1 MRVSFLNGFAKS
13 VDTYTRRSLE
23 SSFGSGRWRQEG
35 RQNMH
40 TMVCK
45 ATFLPRGR
53 QTWGQIVSGVPRHIP
68 VVHGIFFSFFSS
80 QNRTLTV
87 N

>member
-1 MRVSFLNGFAKS
+1 
-13 VDTYTRRSLE
+13 
-23 SSFGSGRWRQEG
+23 
-35 RQNMH
+35 MH

-45 ATFLPRGR
+45 AIFLPRGR
-53 QTWGQIVSGVPRHIP
+53 QTWGQIVSGVRRHIP
-68 VVHGIFFSFFSS
+68 VVHGNFFSPFSS

>member
-1 MRVSFLNGFAKS
+1 
-13 VDTYTRRSLE
+13 
-23 SSFGSGRWRQEG
+23 
-35 RQNMH
+35 MH

-45 ATFLPRGR
+45 STFLPRGR

-68 VVHGIFFSFFSS
+68 VVHVFFFFFLFGSH
-80 QNRTLTV
+80 NRTLTV